1 MCVTVQMW
9 PCRWHHHCNMKILLT
24 TRRLL
29 PLIIAVLMTDNIY
42 AAENNHQELIDDMT
56 VLLDQ
61 AEKDRSANTRFLKQ
75 ARDLLR
81 SYEWPWQT
89 SLLEETFRDGDY
101 TRSPAWV
108 VDSGKFQVV
117 RGQGLR
123 SQTSTQSTAPT
134 TVTQGQPRDAVS
146 QILDILRQGT
156 AGNQT
161 QQAAPAATRT
171 VPAAIHTVVSITNS
185 FLIEID
191 VSSLVNSA
199 DSGFSIGP
207 YQGER
212 RDTGYQLVYRGGTR
226 PALELHR
233 FTAGRNAIVEVREDI
248 TLLDDTIHTLIWL
261 RRNDGEM
268 SVLLDG
274 SEMFT
279 TSDRGL
285 RDTFSGFMLVDETG
299 EFSFSRVSIHGEG
312 K

>member
-1 MCVTVQMW
+1 MR
-9 PCRWHHHCNMKILLT
+9 PCHWRHYGNMKILFT
-24 TRRLL
+24 TKLLL
-29 PLIIAVLMTDNIY
+29 PLVLSALLTNNLY
-42 AAENNHQELIDDMT
+42 AAENNNQALIDDMT
-56 VLLDQ
+56 GLLDQ

-89 SLLEETFRDGDY
+89 SLLEESFRDGDY
-101 TRSPAWV
+101 TRSPVWV
-108 VDSGKFQVV
+108 VDSGKFKVV
-117 RGQGLR
+117 RGQGLQ
-123 SQTSTQSTAPT
+123 SQASTPSTAPT
-134 TVTQGQPRDAVS
+134 AVTQGQPNDAVS
-146 QILDILRQGT
+146 LILDILRQGT
-156 AGNQT
+156 ATNQT
-161 QQAAPAATRT
+161 QQAAPVATRL
-171 VPAAIHTVVSITNS
+171 VPAAIHTVVPITNS
-185 FLIEID
+185 FLIEVD

-212 RDTGYQLVYRGGTR
+212 RDTGYQLVYRGGSR

-248 TLLDDTIHTLIWL
+248 TLLDDAIHTLIWL

-274 SEMFT
+274 IEMFT

-285 RDTFSGFMLVDETG
+285 RDAFSGFMLVDETG